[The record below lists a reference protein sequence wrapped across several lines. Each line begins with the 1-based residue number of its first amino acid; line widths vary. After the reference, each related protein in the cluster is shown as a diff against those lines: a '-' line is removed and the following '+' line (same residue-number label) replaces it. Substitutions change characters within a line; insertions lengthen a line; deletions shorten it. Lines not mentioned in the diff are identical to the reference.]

1 MLQIFTKDG
10 CRTGSQRNSFLYAD
24 KEKKL
29 PFILKKKD
37 IRINRN
43 MTAKELK
50 IGTPVALQKKL
61 TTFHFNDIL
70 LSINFHEG
78 VASVYDT
85 YQVNILTE
93 WSGLFLIA
101 RLMYSGF
108 LYVKSIYF
116 RNSTGYSDVCCTRF
130 FMQKTGNCGM
140 ENRWRIVKWNGVYF
154 LYSTVYCLV

>member
-10 CRTGSQRNSFLYAD
+10 CRTGSQRNFFLYAD

-93 WSGLFLIA
+93 WSGLF
-101 RLMYSGF
+101 
-108 LYVKSIYF
+108 
-116 RNSTGYSDVCCTRF
+116 
-130 FMQKTGNCGM
+130 
-140 ENRWRIVKWNGVYF
+140 
-154 LYSTVYCLV
+154 

>member
-50 IGTPVALQKKL
+50 IRTETLCDSWVLSTSVCGAGSFSAHTVTHSISESAHETQSVSAKLRSSKKSKVDNL
-61 TTFHFNDIL
+61 PL
-70 LSINFHEG
+70 
-78 VASVYDT
+78 
-85 YQVNILTE
+85 
-93 WSGLFLIA
+93 
-101 RLMYSGF
+101 
-108 LYVKSIYF
+108 
-116 RNSTGYSDVCCTRF
+116 
-130 FMQKTGNCGM
+130 
-140 ENRWRIVKWNGVYF
+140 
-154 LYSTVYCLV
+154 

>member
-50 IGTPVALQKKL
+50 IGKSMCFDFLGSSNLAETLCDSWVLSTSVCGAGSFSAHTVTHSISESAHETQSVSAKLRGPKKSKVDNL
-61 TTFHFNDIL
+61 PL
-70 LSINFHEG
+70 
-78 VASVYDT
+78 
-85 YQVNILTE
+85 
-93 WSGLFLIA
+93 
-101 RLMYSGF
+101 
-108 LYVKSIYF
+108 
-116 RNSTGYSDVCCTRF
+116 
-130 FMQKTGNCGM
+130 
-140 ENRWRIVKWNGVYF
+140 
-154 LYSTVYCLV
+154 

>member
-50 IGTPVALQKKL
+50 I
-61 TTFHFNDIL
+61 
-70 LSINFHEG
+70 
-78 VASVYDT
+78 
-85 YQVNILTE
+85 
-93 WSGLFLIA
+93 
-101 RLMYSGF
+101 
-108 LYVKSIYF
+108 
-116 RNSTGYSDVCCTRF
+116 
-130 FMQKTGNCGM
+130 
-140 ENRWRIVKWNGVYF
+140 
-154 LYSTVYCLV
+154 

>member
-50 IGTPVALQKKL
+50 IGTPVAL
-61 TTFHFNDIL
+61 
-70 LSINFHEG
+70 
-78 VASVYDT
+78 
-85 YQVNILTE
+85 
-93 WSGLFLIA
+93 
-101 RLMYSGF
+101 
-108 LYVKSIYF
+108 
-116 RNSTGYSDVCCTRF
+116 
-130 FMQKTGNCGM
+130 
-140 ENRWRIVKWNGVYF
+140 
-154 LYSTVYCLV
+154 

>member
-1 MLQIFTKDG
+1 MLQIFTKNG

-50 IGTPVALQKKL
+50 IGTPVALQKKYVFWFLWAPVIQQKHFVTRGFWVRRYAALVVSAPIPLRTQLARAPTRRKAFLLNYGAQKNQKL

-93 WSGLFLIA
+93 WSGLF
-101 RLMYSGF
+101 
-108 LYVKSIYF
+108 
-116 RNSTGYSDVCCTRF
+116 
-130 FMQKTGNCGM
+130 
-140 ENRWRIVKWNGVYF
+140 
-154 LYSTVYCLV
+154 

>member
-50 IGTPVALQKKL
+50 TGTPVALQKK
-61 TTFHFNDIL
+61 
-70 LSINFHEG
+70 
-78 VASVYDT
+78 
-85 YQVNILTE
+85 
-93 WSGLFLIA
+93 
-101 RLMYSGF
+101 
-108 LYVKSIYF
+108 YVF
-116 RNSTGYSDVCCTRF
+116 
-130 FMQKTGNCGM
+130 
-140 ENRWRIVKWNGVYF
+140 
-154 LYSTVYCLV
+154 

>member
-50 IGTPVALQKKL
+50 IGTPVALQKNQKL
-61 TTFHFNDIL
+61 TTSHFNDIL
-70 LSINFHEG
+70 LSINSHEG
-78 VASVYDT
+78 VASVSDT
-85 YQVNILTE
+85 
-93 WSGLFLIA
+93 
-101 RLMYSGF
+101 
-108 LYVKSIYF
+108 
-116 RNSTGYSDVCCTRF
+116 
-130 FMQKTGNCGM
+130 
-140 ENRWRIVKWNGVYF
+140 
-154 LYSTVYCLV
+154 

>member
-70 LSINFHEG
+70 LSINSH
-78 VASVYDT
+78 ACPTRSKST
-85 YQVNILTE
+85 Y
-93 WSGLFLIA
+93 
-101 RLMYSGF
+101 
-108 LYVKSIYF
+108 
-116 RNSTGYSDVCCTRF
+116 
-130 FMQKTGNCGM
+130 
-140 ENRWRIVKWNGVYF
+140 
-154 LYSTVYCLV
+154 